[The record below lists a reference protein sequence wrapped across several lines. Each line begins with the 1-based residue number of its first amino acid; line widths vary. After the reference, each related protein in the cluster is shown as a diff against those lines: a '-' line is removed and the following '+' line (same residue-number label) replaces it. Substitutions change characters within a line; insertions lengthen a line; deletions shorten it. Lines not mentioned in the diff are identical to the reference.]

1 MIEYKYIITEIGDYV
16 MDIAALS
23 TSMAMSELAN
33 QVSVQV
39 LAKSLDTVETMGEGM
54 KKIMEMSVTP
64 NIGGN
69 IDISV

>member
-1 MIEYKYIITEIGDYV
+1 